1 MGFRANLTCTSRSF
15 FSDPRG
21 GERVEKM
28 GKLGLGSCTSYAL
41 GQASLLRRTPTYIH
55 IFQGRN
61 ETKSAENN
69 HILGQSHQEANQ
81 ALLLTKEQ
89 SLSLVT

>member
-1 MGFRANLTCTSRSF
+1 
-15 FSDPRG
+15 
-21 GERVEKM
+21 M

-55 IFQGRN
+55 CFQGRN

-81 ALLLTKEQ
+81 ELLHKKEQ
-89 SLSLVT
+89 SISLVT